1 MKIPTNTPLL
11 CSYND
16 NEGNHHGYIVAVYKN
31 DRFYSGLYPINR
43 VTGWREIPKEG
54 FNEYNQLLQKTG

>member
-1 MKIPTNTPLL
+1 MTPPTNTPLL

-54 FNEYNQLLQKTG
+54 FNEY